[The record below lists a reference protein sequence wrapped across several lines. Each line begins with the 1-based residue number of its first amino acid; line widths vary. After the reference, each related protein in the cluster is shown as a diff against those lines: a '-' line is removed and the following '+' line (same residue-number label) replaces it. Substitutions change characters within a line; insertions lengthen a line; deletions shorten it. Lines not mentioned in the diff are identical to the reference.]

1 MLKIVSE
8 QNIVGNARD
17 LEKASI
23 RRSLQTLMKGL
34 RVMVIQFY
42 SFSCLIK
49 ENTHLDVDVV
59 IDRLQRTVNVSLYYL
74 SAILH
79 A

>member
-1 MLKIVSE
+1 MKIVSQ

-34 RVMVIQFY
+34 RVMVIQFAP
-42 SFSCLIK
+42 S
-49 ENTHLDVDVV
+49 
-59 IDRLQRTVNVSLYYL
+59 VSYTSSRKTLTWTWN
-74 SAILH
+74 S
-79 A
+79 